1 MAKYKPTNGKLA
13 ELFSFRRTG
22 NYITM
27 SLTGGAQ
34 TTQGIAS
41 ANSLRAFPFYVSKTT
56 KFDRIA
62 IRVTTAATGTVPK
75 LRLGIYKDNVNIY
88 PGALL
93 LDAGEISVNTTGVKE
108 LVVDI
113 TLKEGL
119 YWLVLVGQDTTS
131 LAVAA
136 IPNTDHYPILQ
147 YESDLSGTPL
157 HAWAHVQTYGSL
169 PSIYPT
175 SSPTGWTL
183 HIPLMA
189 LRKAA

>member
-1 MAKYKPTNGKLA
+1 MAKFKPTTGKLTDLMA
-13 ELFSFRRTG
+13 FRRTG
-22 NYITM
+22 NYATM
-27 SLTGGAQ
+27 SISGGAQ

-41 ANSLRAFPFYVSKTT
+41 ANSLRAFPFYVAKAT

-62 IRVTTAATGTVPK
+62 LRVTTAATGSVPK
-75 LRLGIYKDNVNIY
+75 LRLGIYKDNGNIY
-88 PGALL
+88 PGSLL
-93 LDAGEISVNTTGVKE
+93 LDAGEIAVNTTGVKE
-108 LVVDI
+108 LVIDV

-119 YWLVLVGQDTTS
+119 YWLVLVGQDTTA

-157 HAWAHVQTYGSL
+157 HAWAVVQSYGAL
-169 PSIYPT
+169 PATYPT
-175 SSPTGWTL
+175 GSPSGWTL

-189 LRKAA
+189 LRKA